1 MRAAAGYMS
10 DEIDTIIKKKALEMA
25 IRQAMSKKP
34 EEKPLTNDDVI
45 RIVRGLLRGERA
57 EEILKTSLELY
68 GDSLMPLLRKI
79 VDLHRQGVINELWDY
94 ELYRILTNAGFVIP
108 LKTRLRIVRHG
119 REYKIGED

>member
-1 MRAAAGYMS
+1 MS